1 MEDRL
6 SPSPRGAALALAALA
21 ALGVITASW
30 WALAL
35 WPLPSAPPEWLVR
48 TRLACFGTSETGL
61 PDAGGWVSLVLSPL
75 GVLGLLLAVWGNEVR
90 AGLRA
95 LTSSAGGQLAL
106 GITAAA
112 LAGGAV
118 AAAARVSAAQA
129 QTEPFIIDVQ
139 SGDDRLTA
147 ARVND
152 PAPALA
158 LVNQAGEEVTLAR
171 FGRRPGLV
179 TFAYA
184 HCETVCPV
192 VVHDV
197 LSAREREPAADAA
210 VLIVTLD
217 PWRDTP
223 ARLPT
228 VAAAWGATGDAHVLS
243 GAPEAVEEVLT
254 RWRIPRTRNAQ
265 TGDVTHPSVVYVVK
279 DGRIRY
285 AFPGGEEAI
294 RAALRSF

>member
-35 WPLPSAPPEWLVR
+35 WPLPSAPPDWLVR

-61 PDAGGWVSLVLSPL
+61 PDAGGWIALIASPL
-75 GVLGLLLAVWGNEVR
+75 GVLGLLLVVWGDEVR

-95 LTSSAGGQLAL
+95 LTSHAGGQLAL

-129 QTEPFIIDVQ
+129 QAEPFIIDAR
-139 SGDDRLTA
+139 SGDDRLSA
-147 ARVND
+147 AAVND

-158 LVNQAGEEVTLAR
+158 LVDQAGEEVTLSR
-171 FGRRPGLV
+171 FGRRPVLV
-179 TFAYA
+179 TFAFA

-197 LSAREREPAADAA
+197 LSARDREPDADAA

-223 ARLPT
+223 ARLPA
-228 VAAAWGATGDAHVLS
+228 VASAWGVTGDAHVLS
-243 GAPEAVEEVLT
+243 GAPEAVEATLT
-254 RWRIPRTRNAQ
+254 RWRIPRTRNAK

-279 DGRIRY
+279 DGRIRF